1 MTRRGDEDDGPDL
14 DDDER
19 DVNNEIADFTDDHL
33 HGFEVPV
40 VSEHFL
46 TCSLSICKHYILS
59 ICKHCDSE
67 VLQKYLVE

>member
-46 TCSLSICKHYILS
+46 TCCLSEYLLEYLQIVRVFANCQSIC
-59 ICKHCDSE
+59 
-67 VLQKYLVE
+67 

>member
-19 DVNNEIADFTDDHL
+19 DVNNEIADFTNDHL

-46 TCSLSICKHYILS
+46 TCCLSEYLQIVRVLVRVFPNCQS
-59 ICKHCDSE
+59 I
-67 VLQKYLVE
+67 Y